1 MAIRTNTTMPVR
13 AGGSYGVQL
22 PKATTPP
29 TSPARAAGR
38 VSPPDSFHAASPT
51 HFASA
56 PNPSAAGVPTPD
68 PRKGLEVI
76 DALTHPLRV
85 IKGAWQWGASLLK
98 FDQLGTVSSGN
109 ALVAQG
115 TLQAARE
122 GLDKIGLARLLP
134 FLSNAIDKRAA
145 EALTELRP
153 DVERQVSEKS
163 GHPVHIVWP
172 VGGHWYTALDELVLL
187 DKTFKEAQPAEVM
200 KALSGISEIN
210 VKKLSVVDWFN
221 PIKKEAAT
229 LFIQRPLEWAPG
241 QKPMEE
247 VLKAYFTQVTTVS
260 ATV

>member
-1 MAIRTNTTMPVR
+1 MAIRSYAPMPVR
-13 AGGSYGVQL
+13 AGGTYGVQP
-22 PKATTPP
+22 PKPMAAPAQAGTPTPAAVQPAATQ
-29 TSPARAAGR
+29 PAPA
-38 VSPPDSFHAASPT
+38 
-51 HFASA
+51 
-56 PNPSAAGVPTPD
+56 AAGVLTKD
-68 PRKGLEVI
+68 PRKGLELI

-85 IKGAWQWGASLLK
+85 IKGAWQWGTSLLK
-98 FDQLGTVSSGN
+98 FDRLGEVTSQN
-109 ALVAQG
+109 AVAAQG
-115 TLQAARE
+115 TLKSARE

-153 DVERQVSEKS
+153 DVERQVSEKA

-172 VGGHWYTALDELVLL
+172 VGGHWYTALDELVLF

-210 VKKLSVVDWFN
+210 VQKLSIVDWFK
-221 PIKKEAAT
+221 PIRKEAAT

-247 VLKAYFTQVTTVS
+247 VLKAYFTQVTSVS
-260 ATV
+260 AMI